1 MTNKQK
7 IIELEVEN
15 MQDKRSI
22 RHLEGEL
29 IKDREKIVQL
39 EEITCEIDKL
49 KQERSTDRQEIIA
62 NLALI

>member
-1 MTNKQK
+1 MTNKGK
-7 IIELEVEN
+7 NIELEVEN

-22 RHLEGEL
+22 RHLEEEQRQD
-29 IKDREKIVQL
+29 KEKIVQL
-39 EEITCEIDKL
+39 EEITGEIDKL